1 MTRYIYGIIAFTL
14 LALSTTTNAALI
26 TKKWQVS
33 DAVSTHGL
41 WTNNLYFNGDN
52 SFNFTD
58 DTFLTEYDDGTA
70 RLLGGAEDSGVSW
83 VIDILFS
90 DYNADPDGSV
100 KTGGGP
106 LLPSWDFYYT
116 TLGTISTLDDGG
128 FVASVTRIGPA
139 LQIGF
144 GANDKTGDFGAS
156 AWLSVNGGDKS
167 THWDLNMDLVAVPE
181 PSIIALFGLGL
192 FGLGFARRRTHN

>member
-1 MTRYIYGIIAFTL
+1 MTRYTYGIIAFSL

-26 TKKWQVS
+26 TKQWQVS

-41 WTNNLYFNGDN
+41 WTNGLSFNGDN
-52 SFNFTD
+52 SFNFTN

-70 RLLGGAEDSGVSW
+70 TLLGGAEDSGVTW
-83 VIDILFS
+83 VINILFEG
-90 DYNADPDGSV
+90 YNADPDGPV

-106 LLPSWDFYYT
+106 LLDSWDFYYET
-116 TLGTISTLDDGG
+116 SGTISTSDDGG
-128 FVASVTRIGPA
+128 FVANVSRMGPA

-144 GANDKTGDFGAS
+144 GANDKTSDFGAS
-156 AWLSVNGGDKS
+156 AWLSINGGGHS
-167 THWDLNMDLVAVPE
+167 SHWDLNMDLVAVPE

-192 FGLGFARRRTHN
+192 LGLGFARRRKA